1 MTGTDKLIIFD
12 TTLRDG
18 EQSPGASMDIQEK
31 IQIANA
37 LNDLNVDVIEAG
49 FPIASKGDFTA
60 VKEIAD
66 SIKTSR
72 ICALARALEK
82 DILRAADALKNAK
95 LSRIHTF
102 IATSP
107 IHMEMKLKMTPEQV
121 IKNAVNA
128 VNIAKDNAEDV
139 EFSPEDAGRSD
150 FNFLCEIIEQ
160 VINAGATTINIP
172 DTVGYNMPHQFG
184 ELIEKIISNV
194 PNANKAIFSVHCHND
209 LGLAVANS
217 IAGIEGGARQVV
229 HY

>member
-1 MTGTDKLIIFD
+1 MTSTDNLIIFD

-128 VNIAKDNAEDV
+128 VNL
-139 EFSPEDAGRSD
+139 S
-150 FNFLCEIIEQ
+150 
-160 VINAGATTINIP
+160 
-172 DTVGYNMPHQFG
+172 
-184 ELIEKIISNV
+184 LIHI
-194 PNANKAIFSVHCHND
+194 
-209 LGLAVANS
+209 
-217 IAGIEGGARQVV
+217 
-229 HY
+229 